1 MSVLS
6 KIIKESISHSFIAEI
21 LQHLSTTHS
30 ERDKR
35 TRDRVLHSVAELL
48 RVRLEEESSQE
59 RLGNF
64 AGSGYGIDEF
74 GDVELLNFFLRNDV

>member
-6 KIIKESISHSFIAEI
+6 KIIEESINHKFIADV
-21 LQHLSTTHS
+21 LHHLSTDQS
-30 ERDKR
+30 AYDKR
-35 TRDRVLHSVAELL
+35 TRDRVFHSVAELL

-64 AGSGYGIDEF
+64 EGSGYSIAEF
-74 GDVELLNFFLRNDV
+74 GDEELLNFFLRNDG